1 MAPSTTTEAAGHEA
15 GTAPLIE
22 FRDVSVYRGDHLALD
37 RLSLTIHAGEH
48 VAILGPNG
56 CGKSTL
62 IKTLTRELYP
72 TTLHG
77 PYRLR
82 LMGRDTWDVTSLRA
96 MLGIVTNDLVD
107 ACVRGRSSDLDAAT
121 ARRVTAR
128 DTVLSG
134 FFSSI
139 GIWRHHAV
147 TPSMRRKAD
156 ETLERLDL
164 AHLAD
169 RPLDEVS
176 SGEARRTVIGRALV
190 HDPTAL
196 VLDEPTNS
204 LDLGAV
210 HDLRESIRA
219 LARSGTTLVM
229 VTHHLPDIVP
239 EIARVVLLDQGRL
252 GADGPKAEVLA
263 SSRLSALFG
272 VPVEVARRDG
282 YYHAW

>member
-1 MAPSTTTEAAGHEA
+1 MSP
-15 GTAPLIE
+15 PLIE
-22 FRDVSVYRGDHLALD
+22 YHDISVYRGDRLVLD
-37 RLSLTIHAGEH
+37 RLSLTIQAGEH

-56 CGKSTL
+56 SGKSTL

-72 TTLHG
+72 AVLQNSS
-77 PYRLR
+77 RLR
-82 LMGRDTWDVTSLRA
+82 IMGRDTWDVTSLRA

-121 ARRVTAR
+121 ARHVTAQ

-139 GIWRHHAV
+139 GIWGHHVV
-147 TPSMRRKAD
+147 TPAMTRKAD
-156 ETLERLDL
+156 EILERLEMG
-164 AHLAD
+164 HLAS

-176 SGEARRTVIGRALV
+176 SGEARRIVIGRALV
-190 HDPTAL
+190 HDPQAL

-210 HDLRESIRA
+210 HELREAIRGVA
-219 LARSGTTLVM
+219 QRGTTLVM

-239 EIARVVLLDQGRL
+239 EIARVIVIDRGRV
-252 GADGPKAEVLA
+252 AMDGPKSRVLE

-272 VPVEVARRDG
+272 VPVEVVERGG